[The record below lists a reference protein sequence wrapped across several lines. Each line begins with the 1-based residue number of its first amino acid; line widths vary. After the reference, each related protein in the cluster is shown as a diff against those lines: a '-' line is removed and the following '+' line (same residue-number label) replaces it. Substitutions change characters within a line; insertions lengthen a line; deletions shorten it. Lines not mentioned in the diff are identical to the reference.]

1 MSGGIIA
8 DLRGCGENYLDYYC
22 SGIINLDGY
31 VSESVVTDEIRLD
44 LAKMGW
50 IVKPYTKDLI

>member
-1 MSGGIIA
+1 M
-8 DLRGCGENYLDYYC
+8 
-22 SGIINLDGY
+22 INLDGS

-50 IVKPYTKDLI
+50 IIKPYEKR